1 MTPELNPLQP
11 RSIDLPTS
19 VLLSHTEDLTILDG
33 AKILAGP
40 DKLAYRP
47 AWRWALERWR
57 DGARRRIGYSDELY
71 QDPAL
76 NWTRRCYSVCLVWL
90 WDELLCDH
98 ETGRFT
104 PQAFVEAAR
113 RDLGGFDAI
122 VLWQAYPVIG
132 KAASSGAGAPL
143 VPFLLHAIAGSVRLR
158 RLRRASAGSRR
169 AGRSTTCPRP
179 ESDQESRSEPRVRSI
194 TWSVTAAPTAITI
207 NEGGH
212 NDRRRQDPHLP
223 RHGPG

>member
-40 DKLAYRP
+40 DKPAYRP

-57 DGARRRIGYSDELY
+57 DGARPRIGYSDELY

-76 NWTRRCYSVCLVWL
+76 SWTRRCYSVCLVGL

-132 KAASSGAGAPL
+132 IDERNQFDFYRDVVELPEL
-143 VPFLLHAIAGSVRLR
+143 VHDLHHLGLR
-158 RLRRASAGSRR
+158 VWVDYGPWDVGTGVSLSPTRWLWP
-169 AGRSTTCPRP
+169 RSWQT
-179 ESDQESRSEPRVRSI
+179 SE
-194 TWSVTAAPTAITI
+194 WTACSLT
-207 NEGGH
+207 
-212 NDRRRQDPHLP
+212 R
-223 RHGPG
+223 